1 MSELSTLIEL
11 NDSDLL
17 RIEKAVIAINDKQR
31 RVVNLEAFRKE
42 IVERFGLE
50 GFKVNVKTYTTSQ
63 DGLYAFDI
71 EIVERLEGQ
80 FDPDKMVYEATN
92 DVLDLGEGGVIN
104 SKGLIT
110 PSGVKHNHKH

>member
-1 MSELSTLIEL
+1 MSELSSLIEL
-11 NDSDLL
+11 NDSDIL
-17 RIEKAVIAINDKQR
+17 RIERAVVAINAKQR
-31 RVVNLEAFRKE
+31 KMVNLEAFRKE

-71 EIVERLEGQ
+71 EIAERLEGR

-92 DVLDLGEGGVIN
+92 DVLDLGEGGVI
-104 SKGLIT
+104 STKGLQL
-110 PSGVKHNHKH
+110 PGGHQH